1 MRELASAIYWTLT
14 GALIS
19 FSFLV
24 AFGHIV
30 GIPFMVVG
38 VVMAFVGLVK
48 WWTRG
53 VWAIT
58 VGLVAL
64 PAYAL
69 LRSVLEAGN
78 PSGQRCTPEEG
89 SAEVTL
95 TLGPGESSVSC
106 SPPISDGFVAVV
118 VFLGAIMLSGTAVRL
133 LLFWRGRS

>member
-1 MRELASAIYWTLT
+1 MRAGFKGVSTTGDIHARIANGSVRAGRSPRMRELASAIYWTLT

-58 VGLVAL
+58 VGLIRL
-64 PAYAL
+64 TKPAI
-69 LRSVLEAGN
+69 G
-78 PSGQRCTPEEG
+78 
-89 SAEVTL
+89 
-95 TLGPGESSVSC
+95 
-106 SPPISDGFVAVV
+106 
-118 VFLGAIMLSGTAVRL
+118 
-133 LLFWRGRS
+133 